1 MLDDLRNSAST
12 PLEPDPEQS
21 AASIPVRPPSPK
33 QFLGMS
39 AAQRFVIMLMLFMM
53 TCVLGA
59 GCLVLTGKVYLPF
72 F

>member
-12 PLEPDPEQS
+12 PVEPLPEEPSNQS
-21 AASIPVRPPSPK
+21 APRRPRREPL
-33 QFLGMS
+33 LGMS
-39 AAQRFVIMLMLFMM
+39 PGQRFVVVLLLFMM

-59 GCLVLTGKVYLPF
+59 GCLILTGKVYLPF